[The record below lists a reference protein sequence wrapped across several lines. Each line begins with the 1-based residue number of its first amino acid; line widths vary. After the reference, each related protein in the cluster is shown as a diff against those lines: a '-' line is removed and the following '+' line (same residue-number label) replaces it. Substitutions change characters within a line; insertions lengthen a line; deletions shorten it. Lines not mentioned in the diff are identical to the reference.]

1 MSAKSGILSTDSF
14 RLPQIKIM
22 RKDTGFTLLELMVA
36 MAIAAILMAGIYTF
50 YNNQLK
56 THITQQQMVDMQQ
69 DARAAMYLMTREIR
83 MAGYD
88 PLNSTGATIRTANV
102 AQMAFDSD
110 SDGAA
115 DGVINDNTERF
126 FYALSN
132 DADEDGLADGTP
144 CNLERGN
151 WDTPAAPVSKNMN
164 PLALNIEALNFVYLD
179 SAGNT
184 LNDDGNGNVI
194 ANMPA
199 IRSVQIT
206 LVARSGDEVPGLMR
220 KQTDSTTYRNQQGT
234 EILPAQNDNFRR
246 IRLTAAVKV
255 RNLGL

>member
-1 MSAKSGILSTDSF
+1 MMKSINSS
-14 RLPQIKIM
+14 QN
-22 RKDTGFTLLELMVA
+22 GFSLIELMVT
-36 MAIAAILMAGIYTF
+36 MAIASILMAGIYTF
-50 YNNQLK
+50 YQNQLK
-56 THITQQQMVDMQQ
+56 SHITQQQMVDMQQ
-69 DARAAMYLMTREIR
+69 DARAAMYMMTRELR

-88 PLNSTGATIRTANV
+88 PQNTGATIRTANV

-115 DGVINDNTERF
+115 DGVINDTERF

-144 CNLERGN
+144 CNLLRGS
-151 WDTPAAPVSKNMN
+151 WDAPAVPVSKDMF
-164 PLALNIEALNFVYLD
+164 PLALNIDALNFVYLD

-194 ANMPA
+194 ANIGA

-206 LVARSGDEVPGLMR
+206 LVARSGDALPALMR
-220 KQTDSTTYRNQQGT
+220 DQIDNTVYTNQQGLV
-234 EILPAQNDNFRR
+234 ILPAPNDNFRR

>member
-1 MSAKSGILSTDSF
+1 MMNSITSSQK
-14 RLPQIKIM
+14 
-22 RKDTGFTLLELMVA
+22 GFSLIELMVA
-36 MAIAAILMAGIYTF
+36 MGIAAILMAGIYTF

-69 DARAAMYLMTREIR
+69 DARAAMYMMTREIR

-88 PLNSTGATIRTANV
+88 PQNTGATIRTANV

-194 ANMPA
+194 ANIAA
-199 IRSVQIT
+199 IRSVEIT
-206 LVARSGDEVPGLMR
+206 LVARSGDALPALMR
-220 KQTDSTTYRNQQGT
+220 DQIDNTVYTNQQGRVL
-234 EILPAQNDNFRR
+234 LPAPNDNFRR

>member
-1 MSAKSGILSTDSF
+1 MMKSINSS
-14 RLPQIKIM
+14 QK
-22 RKDTGFTLLELMVA
+22 GFSLIELMVS
-36 MAIAAILMAGIYTF
+36 MAIASILMAGIYTF
-50 YNNQLK
+50 YQNQLK
-56 THITQQQMVDMQQ
+56 SHITQQQMVDMQQ
-69 DARAAMYLMTREIR
+69 DARAAMYMMTRELR

-88 PLNSTGATIRTANV
+88 PQNTGATIRTANV

-144 CNLERGN
+144 CNLQRGS
-151 WDTPAAPVSKNMN
+151 WDAPAAPVSKTMN

-179 SAGNT
+179 IDGDT

-194 ANMPA
+194 ANIGA
-199 IRSVQIT
+199 IRSVEIT
-206 LVARSGDEVPGLMR
+206 LVARSGDALPALMR
-220 KQTDSTTYRNQQGT
+220 DQIDNTVYTNQQGRVL
-234 EILPAQNDNFRR
+234 LPAPNDNFRR